1 MGIMSLNA
9 ICFKSNIK
17 TVLAVCLLMIFS
29 CSEVT
34 DYQPDLILF
43 NAKILTVD
51 EKFSI
56 VEALAIKNEKL
67 MALGSNREI
76 TQLAGNSTTKIDL
89 KGKTVLPGLIDA
101 HLHPETAS
109 VSELDHIIPDVH
121 TIDELLDWIKNEAAV
136 KKKGEWIIHEKF
148 FPTRLREMRQPS
160 LEELDRAAPE
170 NPVFLNGTYG
180 GMINSSAMRVSHITS
195 KIDNPAVLR
204 NPQTGRLSGF
214 IQAAAFPLLNI
225 PPGKKRNY
233 DEVLDALA
241 DMIKRYNRVGITS
254 LCSGAGDPSN
264 LKQYIDL
271 KKQGRLN
278 ARILQN
284 ITLPLAA
291 SAPEEEI
298 RQKLLDL
305 GYYTGFGDVWIRIG
319 ALKVWMD
326 GGILTGTAR
335 LREPWGEK
343 AEQIY
348 GITDPAYRGLLFISK
363 ETLVK
368 IGRVANEIG
377 WKLTAHCTGGGAV
390 DVMLDAFEEI
400 NRIRPIKPRRF
411 SIIHGNF
418 YTPGAIERMRNLG
431 VYADMQPAWFYK
443 DADAMKYVLGDR
455 RILSFHPY
463 KSLFDAGVIVNG
475 GSDHMVKFDSYASIN
490 PYNPF
495 LAMWAVITRKT
506 EVGSQINSNEA
517 LRREQALRMYT
528 INNAYAS
535 FEEDLKGSLEPG
547 KLADLVVISE
557 DFLTCPED
565 KIKTISAEL
574 TMVGGRIVYKSQDF
588 QYSEK

>member
-1 MGIMSLNA
+1 MSANVIHLNSVSKA
-9 ICFKSNIK
+9 L
-17 TVLAVCLLMIFS
+17 TVLLLLRLLS
-29 CSEVT
+29 CT
-34 DYQPDLILF
+34 ALKNDPPDLIF
-43 NAKILTVD
+43 YNAKIVTVD
-51 EKFSI
+51 DKFSI
-56 VEALAIKNEKL
+56 VQALAIRKEKVI
-67 MALGSNREI
+67 ALGSNREI
-76 TQLAGNSTTKIDL
+76 TPLAGTSSKLIDL
-89 KGKTVLPGLIDA
+89 KGRTVLPGLIDA
-101 HLHPETAS
+101 HLHPETAA

-121 TIDELLDWIKNEAAV
+121 TMDELLGWIKEEAAV
-136 KKKGEWIIHEKF
+136 KKKGEWMIHEKF

-180 GMINSSAMRVSHITS
+180 GMINSAAMRVSHITS

-204 NPQTGRLSGF
+204 DPVTGRLSGF

-225 PPGKKRNY
+225 PPGKKRTY

-241 DMIKRYNRVGITS
+241 AMIDRYNQVGLTS
-254 LCSGAGDPSN
+254 ICSGAGDPSN
-264 LKQYIDL
+264 LRLYLDL
-271 KKQGRLN
+271 EKQGRLH

-284 ITLPLAA
+284 ITLPVDPH
-291 SAPEEEI
+291 APEDEI
-298 RQKLLDL
+298 RRSLLDL
-305 GYYTGFGDVWIRIG
+305 GYSTGFGNEWVRIG

-335 LREPWGEK
+335 LRESWGSK
-343 AEQIY
+343 AKQIY
-348 GITDPAYRGLLFISK
+348 GISDTTYHGLLFISK
-363 ETLVK
+363 EQLVK
-368 IGRVANEIG
+368 IARAASETG
-377 WKLTAHCTGGGAV
+377 WKFTAHCTGGGGV

-400 NRIRPIKPRRF
+400 NKSQPIKSRRF

-418 YTPGAIERMRNLG
+418 YTPEAIERMKTLG
-431 VYADMQPAWFYK
+431 VYADLQPAWFYK

-495 LAMWAVITRKT
+495 LAMWTVITRKT
-506 EVGSQINSNEA
+506 ENGSLINSHEA
-517 LRREQALRMYT
+517 LDREQALRMYT

-557 DFLTCPED
+557 DYLTCPVD
-565 KIKTISAEL
+565 KIKTIKPEM
-574 TMVGGRIVYKSQDF
+574 TMVGGKIVYSSDSFKS
-588 QYSEK
+588 EIMEM

>member
-1 MGIMSLNA
+1 MSLYDIYYKSSA
-9 ICFKSNIK
+9 IIL
-17 TVLAVCLLMIFS
+17 TAVCLSMIIS
-29 CSEVT
+29 CSGSNT
-34 DYQPDLILF
+34 CQPDLIF
-43 NAKILTVD
+43 YNAKILTVD
-51 EKFSI
+51 DTFSI
-56 VEALAIKNEKL
+56 VEALAIKDEKIL
-67 MALGSNREI
+67 ALGSSREI
-76 TQLAGNSTTKIDL
+76 TPLAGNSTKKIDL
-89 KGKTVLPGLIDA
+89 QGKTVLPGLIDA

-121 TIDELLDWIKNEAAV
+121 TLAELLDWIKREAAV
-136 KKKGEWIIHEKF
+136 KNKGEWIIHEKF

-160 LEELDRAAPE
+160 LEELDRAAPD

-180 GMINSSAMRVSHITS
+180 GMINSSAMRVSHITN
-195 KIDNPAVLR
+195 KMDNPAVLR
-204 NPQTGRLSGF
+204 DPQTGRLSGF
-214 IQAAAFPLLNI
+214 IQAAAFSLLNI
-225 PPGKKRNY
+225 PPGKKRTY
-233 DEVLDALA
+233 DEELEALA
-241 DMIKRYNRVGITS
+241 EMIKRYNRVGITS

-271 KKQGRLN
+271 KKQGRLT

-284 ITLPLAA
+284 ITLPIAA
-291 SAPEEEI
+291 DAPEEKI

-305 GYYTGFGDVWIRIG
+305 GYYTGFGDVWVRIG

-335 LREPWGEK
+335 LREPWGGK

-400 NRIRPIKPRRF
+400 NRSRPIKPRRF

-418 YTPGAIERMRNLG
+418 YTPEAIDRMKNLG

-443 DADAMKYVLGDR
+443 DADAMTYVLGER

-463 KSLFDAGVIVNG
+463 KSLFDAGVVVNG

-495 LAMWAVITRKT
+495 LAMWTIITRKT
-506 EVGSQINSNEA
+506 ENGSQINSDEA

-547 KLADLVVISE
+547 KLADLVVISD
-557 DFLTCPED
+557 DFLSCPED
-565 KIKTISAEL
+565 KIKMISAEL
-574 TMVGGRIVYKSQDF
+574 TIVGGQIVYKSQDF
-588 QYSEK
+588 QLD